1 MEEPQSGLFQALKS
15 TLTLSSVLGLVGIFI
30 AYRISIAVYNI
41 SPFHPLARF
50 PGPKIAAAS
59 YLYEAYY
66 DWWHT
71 GEYGKVIARMHETY
85 GPIIRYS
92 QPPKLEQTP
101 KLTPPP
107 ESTLTNSTAPI
118 PPSQTKSTQDP
129 AAPAT
134 NGFINSTQAAQ
145 AQSLSP
151 ASPP

>member
-30 AYRISIAVYNI
+30 AYRIAIAVYNI

-85 GPIIRYS
+85 GPIIRYT
-92 QPPKLEQTP
+92 QPSHLIESTE
-101 KLTPPP
+101 LTSLP
-107 ESTLTNSTAPI
+107 ESTPMNFTAPI
-118 PPSQTKSTQDP
+118 LPSQTKSTQDP